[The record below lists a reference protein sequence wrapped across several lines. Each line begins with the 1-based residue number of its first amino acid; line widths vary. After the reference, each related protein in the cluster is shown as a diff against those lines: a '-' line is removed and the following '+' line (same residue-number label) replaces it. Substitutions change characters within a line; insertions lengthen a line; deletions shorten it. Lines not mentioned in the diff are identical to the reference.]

1 MRLLVSLCNLP
12 QPRST
17 GLLLIDD
24 ANDEIRWLD
33 IGMPDESL
41 AGCTGVWVGE
51 DTVHCVATA
60 VDGRTI
66 LSVLDRRTCSVLDV
80 GYPENV
86 KDVHSVA
93 VIDGDTYLVSTG
105 TDEVR
110 RLPRG
115 STAGATEVVWR
126 ATPAG
131 ADTHHLNSIL
141 PVDGRLLCSVSV
153 PSRDSAGARR
163 SMAVDL
169 HSGEIAWRG
178 IEHPHSLAV
187 GHNDLYIV
195 ESRRARIR
203 SLVRGDAFGVE
214 AYARGL
220 AMAADGTGVAGVSRG
235 RRGSRSLG
243 TIENPGDDGEFTG
256 TAGLVWFSRTDGDAG
271 FRHLKELDLSLYGT
285 EVYDVIVLAV

>member
-24 ANDEIRWLD
+24 ANDEIRWFD
-33 IGMPDESL
+33 IGVPDESL

-141 PVDGRLLCSVSV
+141 PVDGRLLCSGFGPKQGQRWSTAV
-153 PSRDSAGARR
+153 DGYI
-163 SMAVDL
+163 VDL

-178 IEHPHSLAV
+178 IEHPHSLAA
-187 GHNDLYIV
+187 GHNDLYII

-220 AMAADGTGVAGVSRG
+220 ALAADGTGVAGVSRG

-243 TIENPGDDGEFTG
+243 TIEIRPMTESSRAPRDWSGFPHGRRCRLSAPEG
-256 TAGLVWFSRTDGDAG
+256 TRPLVVRNGS
-271 FRHLKELDLSLYGT
+271 
-285 EVYDVIVLAV
+285 V